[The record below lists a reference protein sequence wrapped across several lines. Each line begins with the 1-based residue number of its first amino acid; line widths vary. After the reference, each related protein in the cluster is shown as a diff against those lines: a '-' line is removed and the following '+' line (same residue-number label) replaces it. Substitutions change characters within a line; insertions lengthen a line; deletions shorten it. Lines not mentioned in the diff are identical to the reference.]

1 MELRRLIENYDDM
14 IAKFILLCIF
24 IFSSKQYG
32 LVIGFTIIL
41 CILILMYEDFILF
54 TNYDEDEPIEGFLSQ
69 SKHRKI
75 HAKPTKK
82 NGKYR
87 RRFIKHI
94 KKYHLKNGRKKLDKK
109 IAKFEN
115 KINKLENKKKR
126 IDKKINNFDKK
137 IENITKDYDQH
148 HELHGR
154 DNIEFIQYDK
164 KEFKKNIRNK
174 RKSARR
180 SRRRERRERRRRR
193 RRN

>member
-115 KINKLENKKKR
+115 KINKLENRKHHKGLRPTSRASRTRQYR
-126 IDKKINNFDKK
+126 I
-137 IENITKDYDQH
+137 Y
-148 HELHGR
+148 
-154 DNIEFIQYDK
+154 
-164 KEFKKNIRNK
+164 
-174 RKSARR
+174 SV
-180 SRRRERRERRRRR
+180 
-193 RRN
+193 